1 MKNKIEVEKTIIVTK
16 ENFKSSLKEFKDI
29 LKGSL
34 FDYIIINND
43 ISTSNKKIQD
53 KEGEIVFSEF
63 TLCKKANYPGKDISY
78 TFTTFLVPSIKFHR
92 FSVDE
97 IASFSSIFLKFLTNE
112 KSVYDFNLINSANS
126 LSYDNIH
133 KREEFEKSLKLILE
147 NGKPFKKENKT
158 SYYYYPK
165 AFELPSKKYQA
176 KFEEYLKYFLLQNF
190 DTEAKKINEDE
201 TTFMYE
207 SNKYVTDFKFL
218 NNFLDF
224 KWGQIFEKI
233 DSDTYKIF
241 VDEYKIIF
249 KSEIK
254 LGATFLKFVENLKKY
269 FQNEKNIDSF
279 EIEIAQDE
287 ENYFNDELLNNWKKY
302 VMAEENVAEFMYEYI
317 DKNKIEFKIKADKA
331 KEKEKYNFKS
341 LVTFSSFIISVQS
354 EINNKNKKEFDIKQI
369 YFRRINMKNLFPENI
384 RNDIEFQYHLISKVN
399 KEKMKLEKPKDHY
412 LQKISYKEIFV
423 HNKNDEE
430 ILYGYRLEPFL
441 KNLLEGKD
449 IQKAEEDLNKPK
461 IKTIGLE
468 FGKDLE
474 ILLKDE
480 QIKNIINEYFSKFE
494 LSKEYDENAK
504 FITVN
509 YVMTKVPDYK
519 DKKYQKD
526 LNSILKRAKDIK
538 KNLLLDEEIGVTYFY
553 DEIFKKE
560 GINIYGT
567 NLKNKIY
574 FPIKQLLL
582 EPNKNSEKE
591 IKKILEK
598 VNIYDISYICLKE
611 NIDFFKY
618 YLKLKKD
625 KELKERTITQR
636 LGYAIEEIEKLKDRE
651 RLHEYKN
658 KFYLD
663 EKDKNTKKSC
673 ICVDKSKFYENAEN
687 IVNEFKNKTDFTISQ
702 NTNDNNLLE
711 LNVIDPT
718 KKNEID
724 ELEKAVLSC

>member
-16 ENFKSSLKEFKDI
+16 ENFQSSLKEFKEI
-29 LKGSL
+29 LKGRL
-34 FDYIIINND
+34 FDCIIINND
-43 ISTSNKKIQD
+43 ISTSNPKIQD
-53 KEGEIVFSEF
+53 KEGELVFSEF
-63 TLCKKANYPGKDISY
+63 TLCKNANYPGKDISY

-97 IASFSSIFLKFLTNE
+97 IASFSSLFLKFLTNE

-165 AFELPSKKYQA
+165 AFELPSKKYQVQ
-176 KFEEYLKYFLLQNF
+176 FEEYLRYFLSQNF
-190 DTEAKKINEDE
+190 DIEAKKIENEDK

-224 KWGQIFEKI
+224 KWGQIFEKM
-233 DSDTYKIF
+233 DSDMYKIF
-241 VDEYKIIF
+241 VDEFKIIF

-254 LGATFLKFVENLKKY
+254 LGPTFLKFVENLKKY
-269 FQNEKNIDSF
+269 LENEKNIDSF
-279 EIEIAQDE
+279 ELEIAQDE
-287 ENYFNDELLNNWKKY
+287 ENYLNDELLNNWKKY
-302 VMAEENVAEFMYEYI
+302 VIAEENVAEFMYEYI
-317 DKNKIEFKIKADKA
+317 DKNKITFKIKADKA
-331 KEKEKYNFKS
+331 KEKNKFQS
-341 LVTFSSFIISVQS
+341 LIKFLSFIISVPS
-354 EINNKNKKEFDIKQI
+354 EINNKKEFDIKQI

-399 KEKMKLEKPKDHY
+399 KEKMILEKSKDHY
-412 LQKISYKEIFV
+412 LQKISYKEMFV

-430 ILYGYRLEPFL
+430 ILFGYRLEPFL
-441 KNLLEGKD
+441 KNLLESKD
-449 IQKAEEDLNKPK
+449 IEKAEKELNKPQ

-480 QIKNIINEYFSKFE
+480 EIKNIIDGYFSKFD
-494 LSKEYDENAK
+494 LSKEAEENNK
-504 FITVN
+504 FRTVN
-509 YVMTKVPDYK
+509 YVMTKVPNYK
-519 DKKYQKD
+519 DKNYQKD
-526 LNSILKRAKDIK
+526 LRLILKRAKDIK
-538 KNLLLDEEIGVTYFY
+538 KNLLLDEEIGVAYFY
-553 DEIFKKE
+553 DAIFKKE

-582 EPNKNSEKE
+582 ESNKDSEKE
-591 IKKILEK
+591 IEKILEK

-636 LGYAIEEIEKLKDRE
+636 LGYAIEKIEKLKDRE
-651 RLHEYKN
+651 GLDEYRN

-663 EKDKNTKKSC
+663 EKDKITKKSC
-673 ICVDKSKFYENAEN
+673 ICVDKCKFYENAEN
-687 IVNEFKNKTDFTISQ
+687 IVKIIKNKTDFTISQ
-702 NTNDNNLLE
+702 NINDNNLLE

-724 ELEKAVLSC
+724 ELEKVVLSC